1 MGEIKSYPCEMCDGH
16 DAVRREDNLYVCE
29 KCEKK
34 FPISKEK
41 KGERVKKELVKK
53 LKERAEDIARMF
65 SHKDRQF
72 NFNSEMFEVVTIKPL
87 SESTA
92 VVWFKK
98 EPTKKTGLAF
108 LYWINGSGGRWQY
121 FFPTYDHCIGM
132 ERVKEELFV
141 VEESNFDK
149 N

>member
-1 MGEIKSYPCEMCDGH
+1 M
-16 DAVRREDNLYVCE
+16 
-29 KCEKK
+29 KK
-34 FPISKEK
+34 D
-41 KGERVKKELVKK
+41 LVHK
-53 LKERAEDIARMF
+53 LKDKANEIAEMF
-65 SHKDRQF
+65 SRQDRQF
-72 NFNSEMFEVVTIKPL
+72 NFNKETFQIKEIKPL

-92 VVWFKK
+92 VVYFVK
-98 EPTKKTGLAF
+98 EPTNKIGLAF